1 MIRKVIANCTLRWQ
15 TAGDSIVFFC
25 VKYILKVGR
34 NCRMSII
41 SVHEILLTDGQTD
54 GQRSFSNSARFVD
67 TEP

>member
-1 MIRKVIANCTLRWQ
+1 MR
-15 TAGDSIVFFC
+15 TARYDGKLQATVLFFFC